1 MRFTPAHLNEPLD
14 KLARPEVRLFGRRR
28 SAFRVCGYAGQM
40 LAVLLAM
47 ALVVQLRLSP
57 WVMAALALS
66 AMATFVALAMITKI
80 IVGVET
86 LVYYH
91 QEIAV
96 MTVAAVV
103 LRLLHQPVLPY
114 LDVTVLGV
122 GMFLA
127 CGRVGCLMVGCCHGR
142 PSRWGVCYGEE
153 HAAAGFTPYFVGV
166 RLFPVQLVEAL
177 CVSVAV
183 LVGVMLILSG
193 SRPGEALAWYAVAY
207 GVVRFALEFVRGD
220 PERRHLLG
228 FSEAQWTSL
237 VLTCAV
243 VFAELSGAGSFHLW
257 HAAATVLMA
266 ATVIVVAVRRRSDE
280 TARHSLLH
288 PRHVREVAEAVEAL
302 NGLALETVSGLA
314 DDTES
319 SSVYVART
327 SRDIQISTSLIPD
340 ADGLIHH
347 YTLSK
352 RKELMTEDVAGT
364 VAGLIQ
370 LLRHPSA
377 SCELVRGGE
386 GVFHALMRPRDE
398 GRVESR
404 ASQNLI
410 TREGRHA
417 F

>member
-1 MRFTPAHLNEPLD
+1 MNEPLD

-47 ALVVQLRLSP
+47 ALVIQLRLSP
-57 WVMAALALS
+57 WVMAAVALS
-66 AMATFVALAMITKI
+66 ATATFLALTTVTKI
-80 IVGVET
+80 IVGVES
-86 LVYYH
+86 LIYYH
-91 QEIAV
+91 QEIAI
-96 MTVAAVV
+96 VAVTAVV

-114 LDVTVLGV
+114 LDVTILGV
-122 GMFLA
+122 GVFLA

-142 PSRWGVCYGEE
+142 PHGWGVCYREE
-153 HAAAGFTPYFVGV
+153 HAAAGLTPYFVGV

-177 CVSVAV
+177 CVAVVV
-183 LVGVMLILSG
+183 LVGVLLILSG

-207 GVVRFALEFVRGD
+207 GVVRFVLEFVRGD

-243 VFAELSGAGSFHLW
+243 VFAELGGAGNFHLW

-266 ATVIVVAVRRRSDE
+266 ATMIVVAVRRRSDQ

-302 NGLALETVSGLA
+302 DGLALKNASGLA
-314 DDTES
+314 DDTEP

-327 SRDIQISTSLIPD
+327 SRDIQISASVIPD

-364 VAGLIQ
+364 IAGLI
-370 LLRHPSA
+370 LLLKHPSA
-377 SCELVRGGE
+377 SYELVRGGD
-386 GVFHALMRPRDE
+386 GVFHALVRPRDE

-404 ASQNLI
+404 SSQNLVA
-410 TREGRHA
+410 REGQHA